1 HFLQKNKNVAHVNY
15 PSLASHPDYELAK
28 KQMRASGGMLS
39 FELIGGFDSAVKFMG
54 KLEFCTIAP
63 TLGDVDTLIV
73 HPASMSHMDISKE
86 ERAAIGITDGLIRV
100 SVGIENVEDIL
111 GDMEEGIG

>member
-1 HFLQKNKNVAHVNY
+1 M
-15 PSLASHPDYELAK
+15 E
-28 KQMRASGGMLS
+28 
-39 FELIGGFDSAVKFMG
+39 

-86 ERAAIGITDGLIRV
+86 EREAIGITDGLIRV

-111 GDMEEGIG
+111 EDMGNAI